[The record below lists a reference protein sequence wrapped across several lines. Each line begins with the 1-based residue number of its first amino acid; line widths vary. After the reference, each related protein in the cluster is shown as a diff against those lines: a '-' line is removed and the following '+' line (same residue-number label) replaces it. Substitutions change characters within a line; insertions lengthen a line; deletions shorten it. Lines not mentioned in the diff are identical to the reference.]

1 MGFVCKYCGRKLG
14 EPPFKLDVCARCFSK
29 RTKSGKLLALEEG
42 FYYPR
47 LVKLFT
53 AGMIGATILCMRRAK
68 KPIVITEESLLNLLS
83 SLEKNF

>member
-1 MGFVCKYCGRKLG
+1 MKI
-14 EPPFKLDVCARCFSK
+14 KLDVCAKCFPK
-29 RTKSGKLLALEEG
+29 IPKKTKLLALEEG